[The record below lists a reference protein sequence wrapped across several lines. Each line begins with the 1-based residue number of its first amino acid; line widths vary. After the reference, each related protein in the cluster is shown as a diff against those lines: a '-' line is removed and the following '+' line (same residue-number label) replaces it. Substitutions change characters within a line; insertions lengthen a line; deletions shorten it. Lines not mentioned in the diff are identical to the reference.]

1 MPARRQI
8 DRLFFVASFSNITRV
23 QTYKE
28 KFKWGLGGLEWNKK
42 ISLSAFKFISE
53 VLVNCNH
60 RLVFPKPNYVNT
72 PICKIE
78 TDKEIMISI
87 YHWMQKLSCHQD
99 KSKFVTPW
107 NCNWKLS
114 LLHKK
119 SFMEIIALLLRLEL
133 FWNFSRKKSKIDLL
147 RKTQS
152 NHFWWSS
159 KISWCWFFSH
169 SDPHLKTMLK

>member
-42 ISLSAFKFISE
+42 YLSAAFAFISE
-53 VLVNCNH
+53 VLVKCNH
-60 RLVFPKPNYVNT
+60 RLGFPKPNYVNT

-119 SFMEIIALLLRLEL
+119 KFHGNHSLAFKIGIILKL
-133 FWNFSRKKSKIDLL
+133 FAQKIKDWPFTENP
-147 RKTQS
+147 K
-152 NHFWWSS
+152 
-159 KISWCWFFSH
+159 
-169 SDPHLKTMLK
+169 

>member
-28 KFKWGLGGLEWNKK
+28 KFKWGLRGLEWNKK
-42 ISLSAFKFISE
+42 NSL
-53 VLVNCNH
+53 LPLH
-60 RLVFPKPNYVNT
+60 
-72 PICKIE
+72 
-78 TDKEIMISI
+78 
-87 YHWMQKLSCHQD
+87 
-99 KSKFVTPW
+99 
-107 NCNWKLS
+107 LS
-114 LLHKK
+114 LKFGWNAIIDCDSQSPIMWTHPYVKSRLIKK
-119 SFMEIIALLLRLEL
+119 SWLASTTECKNYLAIKISPSSWHREIATESWACFTKKFHGNHSLAFYFETFRAKNQRLT
-133 FWNFSRKKSKIDLL
+133 FYG
-147 RKTQS
+147 KTQS